1 MHHNTFIPQ
10 RCLSQ
15 GSWGIWGAI
24 AMLLQLQAARSRE
37 KSLGG
42 STKPLSPIHHLPSLE
57 TSGILLSFSPAFLV
71 KGPTRLSLPLR
82 WHRSLRKRRKNM
94 ASQTDS
100 NPRPEGDRRR
110 GQKERERER
119 ERCEVGDGRGPCLIF
134 NRLRHKCS
142 MIHFE
147 LATWIRWKLIKTIP
161 HFSALKTS

>member
-1 MHHNTFIPQ
+1 MGALMHHNTFIPQ

-57 TSGILLSFSPAFLV
+57 TSGILLSFSPAFQV

-119 ERCEVGDGRGPCLIF
+119 ERDVRWGMGEGRV
-134 NRLRHKCS
+134 
-142 MIHFE
+142 
-147 LATWIRWKLIKTIP
+147 
-161 HFSALKTS
+161 